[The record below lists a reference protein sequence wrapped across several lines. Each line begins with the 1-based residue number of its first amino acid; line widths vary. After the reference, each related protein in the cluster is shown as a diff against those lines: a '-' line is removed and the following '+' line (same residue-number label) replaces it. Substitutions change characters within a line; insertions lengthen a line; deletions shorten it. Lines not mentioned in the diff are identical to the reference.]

1 MTSRWRTEARQLIAE
16 TVTSA
21 LEERPELRADLA
33 ALFVLVG
40 KAYPFGA
47 RKHEPYRVWL
57 DELRLAR
64 LQLEHEG
71 DPLSRRCPSCGA
83 TPGRACRPRYGDD
96 TDTLSAERDLAVQTA
111 PRGRARQVARQVV
124 HARRRV
130 PRYPLD
136 QGPTA

>member
-1 MTSRWRTEARQLIAE
+1 MTSRWRTEARELIAE
-16 TVTSA
+16 TVRSS
-21 LEERPELRADLA
+21 LEERPELREDLA
-33 ALFVLVG
+33 ALFALVG
-40 KAYPFGA
+40 QAYPFGA

-83 TPGRACRPRYGDD
+83 MPGRPCRPRYRDESD
-96 TDTLSAERDLAVQTA
+96 PLSAERDLAVQSA

-130 PRYPLD
+130 PRYSLD
-136 QGPTA
+136 HGPT